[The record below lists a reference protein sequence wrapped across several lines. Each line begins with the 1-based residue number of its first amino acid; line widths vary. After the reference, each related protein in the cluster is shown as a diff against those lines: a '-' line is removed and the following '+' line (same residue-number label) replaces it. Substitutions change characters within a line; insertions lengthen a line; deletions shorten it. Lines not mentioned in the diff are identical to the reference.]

1 MKEFIRIAADLG
13 KNSFQVHAVT
23 NENGDPVRRK
33 LSRAKFREF
42 AANAKP
48 CLVAM
53 EACGS
58 ARYWGRELMAMGH
71 DVRLIPPVYVKPY
84 VKRGKNDAADAAAIC
99 EAATRPDMRF
109 VPVKSAEQQATLML
123 HGSRE
128 LLIKQRTMLV
138 NAPRGHLS
146 EFGIIA
152 AKGISHVDEL
162 IELVKQDATLPKI
175 AKGCVDILAAQI
187 ASLNTS
193 IKAIEAQLKQALAQD
208 EVARLLDAIPGVGLI
223 VATAV
228 RSIVPDGRIFKAG
241 RDFSAWMG
249 LTPRQNST
257 GGKEKLGSI
266 TKQGNRYLRKQ
277 LVVASTSLIRVAKKY
292 TGELADWINA
302 LRARKPERF
311 VSVALA
317 NKLGRIIWAVMT
329 TGESFRKEKFAKA

>member
-1 MKEFIRIAADLG
+1 MKEFSRIAVDLG
-13 KNSFQVHAVT
+13 KGSFQVHAI
-23 NENGDPVRRK
+23 NERGDCVRRK
-33 LSRAKFREF
+33 LSRTKFREF
-42 AANAKP
+42 VADAKP

-58 ARYWGRELMAMGH
+58 AHYWAREVAAMGH
-71 DVRLIPPVYVKPY
+71 EARLIPPVYVKPY

-99 EAATRPDMRF
+99 EAASRPDMRF

-128 LLIKQRTMLV
+128 LLVKQRTMLV
-138 NAPRGHLS
+138 NALRGHLS
-146 EFGIIA
+146 EFGIVA
-152 AKGISHVDEL
+152 AKGIGRVDEL
-162 IELVKQDATLPKI
+162 IERAKQDATLPAT
-175 AKGCVDILAAQI
+175 AKGCVDIFAAQI

-193 IKAIEAQLKQALAQD
+193 IEAVEDEIEQALAQD
-208 EVARLLDAIPGVGLI
+208 ETARLLDAIPGVGPI
-223 VATAV
+223 IATAV
-228 RSIVPDGRIFKAG
+228 RSIVPDGRIFAAG

-266 TKQGNRYLRKQ
+266 TKQGNRYLRKL
-277 LVVASTSLIRVAKKY
+277 LVVGSTSLIRVAKKY
-292 TGELADWINA
+292 KGELADWINA

-329 TGESFRKEKFAKA
+329 TGEAFRKEKFAKA